1 MLNEC
6 SSINQK
12 TRNSSLL
19 NWLYAIKTVF
29 KTIQENIFSTFL
41 ATLMKGRFISHNE
54 IYLMRIL
61 HLQVIPTPNCVHRMP
76 CQTFNMKIKSFYC
89 KYRNISKRC
98 FLIIYYF
105 LEKYEVKSDVCVYF
119 LQELDCILQSTCSI
133 SNSKASGLRKPLP
146 QI

>member
-1 MLNEC
+1 
-6 SSINQK
+6 
-12 TRNSSLL
+12 
-19 NWLYAIKTVF
+19 
-29 KTIQENIFSTFL
+29 
-41 ATLMKGRFISHNE
+41 MKGRFISHNE

-146 QI
+146 QIWESQNLLFEELLSFSSDIPYRNLKRDF